1 MSDRRTP
8 DLMPVLSRGKHRN
21 PRKGACFM
29 EMTSYL
35 AGEPWSD
42 HPKCTHTL
50 LAALA
55 RDVNDHVGDSAR
67 QQLAPMIPEVIG
79 LDGDDP
85 RVDAWIALTAARTA
99 LPISSAERQGVA
111 AVGVLRCERVLDAL
125 EGRPLDYV
133 SPESTTALAAAPHA
147 MRWAQNFSRTGWGS
161 MRSFRKRSAP
171 SIVHTAVVGIA
182 EACIDDAE
190 MVLVD
195 LLRRTIANCHG
206 WFGPALPADSVGP
219 APLTPQLRAS
229 SPSAWA
235 AGP

>member
-1 MSDRRTP
+1 MSDRHTP

-85 RVDAWIALTAARTA
+85 RVDAWIALMAARTA

-111 AVGVLRCERVLDAL
+111 AVGVLRCERVLNAL
-125 EGRPLDYV
+125 EGRPLDYI
-133 SPESTTALAAAPHA
+133 SPESTAALAEAPHA

-190 MVLVD
+190 LVLVD
-195 LLRRTIANCHG
+195 LLRRTIASCHG
-206 WFGPALPADSVGP
+206 WFRSAVPAVAVEGS
-219 APLTPQLRAS
+219 PQVRAS
-229 SPSAWA
+229 SPSAWLA
-235 AGP
+235 